1 MAYEVFQPCESVMQN
16 TEMFIRPW
24 LKMQCNTISVHIL
37 FDLDMQ
43 QHHIYVDSNSRLQ
56 LVLCDLD
63 ESCNHP
69 WNSETG
75 KLSTFVFAKNSIY
88 STV

>member
-1 MAYEVFQPCESVMQN
+1 MAYEVFQPCKSVMQN

-24 LKMQCNTISVHIL
+24 LKMQCNTISVHII

-43 QHHIYVDSNSRLQ
+43 QHHIYVASNSRLQ

-75 KLSTFVFAKNSIY
+75 KLSTFFAQNSIY

>member
-16 TEMFIRPW
+16 TEMFIRPR

-69 WNSETG
+69 
-75 KLSTFVFAKNSIY
+75 
-88 STV
+88 